1 MVKKMSKLI
10 EKVNEELEKLKLFKE
25 CLTSTGKEFITEYMT
40 AWKAINSQER
50 DKLNNNEE
58 YELSY
63 YFPVCIIKNKYDNTN
78 IQWLIKKNPKFAVK
92 SLKDD
97 RFKYK
102 ISDTLKDRFS
112 YSQKYFT
119 KANSWD
125 HYLIKNFEI
134 KVAPIR
140 KALSKLQKLIVALE
154 QIKSD
159 ESAKLGIKFYSFE
172 LSHNSSY
179 KFLDK
184 VIPYLFNSR
193 SFVSFLDRY
202 LDSYNQQMSIK
213 IAKEFLPYDILV
225 KTDFSAGEGT
235 INIIVP
241 EEFLQKLGTHIT
253 AGSTDDFFNLFIN
266 RELEEEIEDIYH
278 GHRVSYFD
286 KSLPEVVY
294 QNLGMKFPELK
305 GELFDE

>member
-1 MVKKMSKLI
+1 MTNLI
-10 EKVNEELEKLKLFKE
+10 KRVDEELEQLKLFKA
-25 CLTSTGKEFITEYMT
+25 CLTSTGKQLITEYMAT
-40 AWKAINSQER
+40 WKAINSLER

-78 IQWLIKKNPKFAVK
+78 FQWLIKKNPKFAVK

-102 ISDTLKDRFS
+102 LSDTLKDRFS

-125 HYLIKNFEI
+125 YLLIKNFEV

-159 ESAKLGIKFYSFE
+159 ESAVGGSKYYFLE
-172 LSHNSSY
+172 LSLDSSY
-179 KFLDK
+179 EFIND
-184 VIPYLFNSR
+184 VIPYLFNGK
-193 SFVSFLDRY
+193 SFVSYVYSNNPQLD
-202 LDSYNQQMSIK
+202 ITF
-213 IAKEFLPYDILV
+213 AKEFLPYDIVV
-225 KTDFSAGEGT
+225 KTDFSACEGT
-235 INIIVP
+235 VHIIVQ
-241 EEFLQKLGTHIT
+241 EQFLHKLESYVRGGNEN
-253 AGSTDDFFNLFIN
+253 ADYVFNLFIN
-266 RELEEEIEDIYH
+266 RNLEEEIEDIYQAH
-278 GHRVSYFD
+278 MYSYFE
-286 KSLPEVVY
+286 KTIPEVVY
-294 QNLGMKFPELK
+294 QDLIMKFPELK
-305 GELFDE
+305 EKLLDE

>member
-1 MVKKMSKLI
+1 MSNLI
-10 EKVNEELEKLKLFKE
+10 KRVNEELEQLKLFKE
-25 CLTSTGKEFITEYMT
+25 CLTSTAKDFITEYMV
-40 AWKAINSQER
+40 AWKAINSLER

-78 IQWLIKKNPKFAVK
+78 FQWLIKKNPKFAVT

-102 ISDTLKDRFS
+102 LSDTLKDRFS

-119 KANSWD
+119 KVNSWD
-125 HYLIKNFEI
+125 YLLIKNFEV

-159 ESAKLGIKFYSFE
+159 ESEEGGSKYYSLE

-179 KFLDK
+179 EFIND
-184 VIPYLFNSR
+184 VIPYLFTLK
-193 SFVSFLDRY
+193 SFVSYVYSNNPQLGITF
-202 LDSYNQQMSIK
+202 
-213 IAKEFLPYDILV
+213 AKEFLPSDIVV

-235 INIIVP
+235 VHIIVP
-241 EEFLQKLGTHIT
+241 EQFLQKLESYVKGGNEN
-253 AGSTDDFFNLFIN
+253 ADYVFSLFIN
-266 RELEEEIEDIYH
+266 RNLEEEIEDIYQAH
-278 GHRVSYFD
+278 MNSYFE
-286 KSLPEVVY
+286 KPLLEVVY